1 MLDNLFSPLT
11 IGDKTLKNRCVVPA
25 MVMNFCNE
33 DGTCTERFTAYH
45 EARAKG
51 GFGMVITEDFAVRPR
66 GKGFKG
72 LPGLW
77 NDDQIAGF
85 SECTKR
91 VRRHGAVFIAQIYHA
106 GRQTSKIV
114 IGQAPEAPSA
124 IPCPFSPDMP
134 EELTIEEIQKIV
146 SDYGDCARRAKTAG
160 FDGVEI
166 HGAHGYL
173 IAEFMS
179 SYSNKRTDLYGGSL
193 QNRMRFAIEIIE
205 DVRKKCGND
214 FIVGYRISA
223 DEHVTGGRNIEDT
236 KTIVPYLDRAGI
248 SYVHVTA
255 GVYRSFNAVIPSMYT
270 DHGWIADYAKEVK
283 EVTNLPVITVGRVND
298 PRIADTI
305 IKCGKADLVSMG
317 RQSMADP
324 ETPSKAKEGRF
335 DDIRTCIGCHH
346 GCIGNL
352 LANIP
357 GSCILNP
364 MLGHESEYRE
374 IKTDHPKNVVVI
386 GAGPAGLAAA
396 ISAASSGH
404 KVTVYDRRRWPGG
417 QFRLGAVP
425 PGKGEIVNFIN
436 WQLHELEKLNVPV
449 HMKTEVTAELLKGQK
464 PDVVIAATGATPI
477 IPKIPGV
484 DRENVVTSHEVLE
497 GEKNTGGKVIV
508 IGGGC
513 VGAETA
519 NHLASNLKEVTLVE
533 ILPDIAT
540 DEIVVPRWG
549 LLAELDKNK
558 VRVCTETTVKEIG
571 EKTVILAGKINEEI
585 PYDTVVLAVG
595 SSSDDAFA
603 KCLESDGYD
612 VRIIGDAAKVGL
624 VGAAITEGFLLGRDL

>member
-1 MLDNLFSPLT
+1 MLF
-11 IGDKTLKNRCVVPA
+11 
-25 MVMNFCNE
+25 
-33 DGTCTERFTAYH
+33 
-45 EARAKG
+45 
-51 GFGMVITEDFAVRPR
+51 
-66 GKGFKG
+66 
-72 LPGLW
+72 
-77 NDDQIAGF
+77 
-85 SECTKR
+85 
-91 VRRHGAVFIAQIYHA
+91 
-106 GRQTSKIV
+106 
-114 IGQAPEAPSA
+114 
-124 IPCPFSPDMP
+124 
-134 EELTIEEIQKIV
+134 
-146 SDYGDCARRAKTAG
+146 
-160 FDGVEI
+160 
-166 HGAHGYL
+166 
-173 IAEFMS
+173 
-179 SYSNKRTDLYGGSL
+179 
-193 QNRMRFAIEIIE
+193 
-205 DVRKKCGND
+205 
-214 FIVGYRISA
+214 
-223 DEHVTGGRNIEDT
+223 
-236 KTIVPYLDRAGI
+236 
-248 SYVHVTA
+248 
-255 GVYRSFNAVIPSMYT
+255 RS
-270 DHGWIADYAKEVK
+270 
-283 EVTNLPVITVGRVND
+283 
-298 PRIADTI
+298 
-305 IKCGKADLVSMG
+305 
-317 RQSMADP
+317 
-324 ETPSKAKEGRF
+324 
-335 DDIRTCIGCHH
+335 
-346 GCIGNL
+346 
-352 LANIP
+352 
-357 GSCILNP
+357 
-364 MLGHESEYRE
+364 
-374 IKTDHPKNVVVI
+374 
-386 GAGPAGLAAA
+386 
-396 ISAASSGH
+396 
-404 KVTVYDRRRWPGG
+404 
-417 QFRLGAVP
+417 
-425 PGKGEIVNFIN
+425 VNFIN